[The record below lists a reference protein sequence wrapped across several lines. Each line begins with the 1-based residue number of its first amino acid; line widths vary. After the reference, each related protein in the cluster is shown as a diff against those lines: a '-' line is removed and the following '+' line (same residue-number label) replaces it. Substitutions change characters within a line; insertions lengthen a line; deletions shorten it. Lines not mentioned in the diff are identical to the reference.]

1 MIRKTLD
8 TDIPAV
14 MAIYDAARAFMRA
27 HGNATQWPEGTPS
40 AEQLAADIAAGG
52 SYVCEV
58 DGRVVATFAFL
69 PGPDEC
75 YDVIEDGQWHSD
87 TPYAVLHRVAS
98 DGTVHGIAAAMFAF
112 AKECADHLRIDTH
125 EDNLPMQGAIAK
137 ADELAKE
144 IPNSFIPGQF
154 VNPANPKAHIATTGP
169 EIWDDTDGKVDIFVA
184 GVGTGGTITGVGQYL
199 KSKNPG
205 VKVVAVEPATSPV
218 LSKGTAGAHKI
229 QGIGAGFVPDVLD
242 TKVYAE
248 IIPVENDDAFATGRL
263 IGHKEGVLVG
273 ISSGAAVWAAIQL
286 AKRPENAGKN
296 IVVLLPDTGDRYL
309 STPLFAE

>member
-14 MAIYDAARAFMRA
+14 MAIYDAARAYMRA

-75 YDVIEDGQWHSD
+75 YDVIEDGQWRSD

-112 AKECADHLRIDTH
+112 AKARADHLRIDTPAYAGREH
-125 EDNLPMQGAIAK
+125 ESGVRARRRRVCFGRHA
-137 ADELAKE
+137 ACCVRLAARG
-144 IPNSFIPGQF
+144 IR
-154 VNPANPKAHIATTGP
+154 
-169 EIWDDTDGKVDIFVA
+169 
-184 GVGTGGTITGVGQYL
+184 
-199 KSKNPG
+199 
-205 VKVVAVEPATSPV
+205 
-218 LSKGTAGAHKI
+218 AGA
-229 QGIGAGFVPDVLD
+229 
-242 TKVYAE
+242 
-248 IIPVENDDAFATGRL
+248 R
-263 IGHKEGVLVG
+263 
-273 ISSGAAVWAAIQL
+273 ISN
-286 AKRPENAGKN
+286 PH
-296 IVVLLPDTGDRYL
+296 T
-309 STPLFAE
+309 

>member
-75 YDVIEDGQWHSD
+75 YDVIEDGQWRSD

-98 DGTVHGIAAAMFAF
+98 DGTAHGIAAAITCVSTRIRTTCPCRVRASRPGLSAPASCMCQTARRVLRLTGCARHKSGDAYQQFARTKM
-112 AKECADHLRIDTH
+112 A
-125 EDNLPMQGAIAK
+125 PGGAIFVRCAVLK
-137 ADELAKE
+137 AGFRKARTYENRRAATRGDEL
-144 IPNSFIPGQF
+144 GR
-154 VNPANPKAHIATTGP
+154 
-169 EIWDDTDGKVDIFVA
+169 
-184 GVGTGGTITGVGQYL
+184 
-199 KSKNPG
+199 
-205 VKVVAVEPATSPV
+205 
-218 LSKGTAGAHKI
+218 
-229 QGIGAGFVPDVLD
+229 GIGPASPAGP
-242 TKVYAE
+242 
-248 IIPVENDDAFATGRL
+248 
-263 IGHKEGVLVG
+263 
-273 ISSGAAVWAAIQL
+273 
-286 AKRPENAGKN
+286 
-296 IVVLLPDTGDRYL
+296 
-309 STPLFAE
+309 

>member
-75 YDVIEDGQWHSD
+75 YDIIEDGQWRSD

-137 ADELAKE
+137 AGFER
-144 IPNSFIPGQF
+144 
-154 VNPANPKAHIATTGP
+154 
-169 EIWDDTDGKVDIFVA
+169 
-184 GVGTGGTITGVGQYL
+184 VGIVYVSMQRRR
-199 KSKNPG
+199 SR
-205 VKVVAVEPATSPV
+205 S
-218 LSKGTAGAHKI
+218 STARR
-229 QGIGAGFVPDVLD
+229 VS
-242 TKVYAE
+242 
-248 IIPVENDDAFATGRL
+248 RL
-263 IGHKEGVLVG
+263 IGCARRRSQGTYHHPAQIKNG
-273 ISSGAAVWAAIQL
+273 
-286 AKRPENAGKN
+286 PEWGH
-296 IVVLLPDTGDRYL
+296 
-309 STPLFAE
+309 FW